1 MGLLANLFSGN
12 KKKVRCYNAE
22 DEKLHKLWEQ
32 QDAVWKNAELGKNLS
47 AEVAKYTAMGYD
59 FSDPRLFHQK
69 LMENMLK
76 GEFPFDSPGNP
87 EIQFTNTIHETVF
100 AGGDPQPAIEEY
112 IRKRNDA
119 VGFDTE
125 AYWNRRRHNS

>member
-1 MGLLANLFSGN
+1 MGLLANLFSG
-12 KKKVRCYNAE
+12 KKKEVHSNNA
-22 DEKLHKLWEQ
+22 DEQHWE
-32 QDAVWKNAELGKNLS
+32 APWKNTDLGRNLS
-47 AEVAKYTAMGYD
+47 AEVAKYTAHGYD

-87 EIQFTNTIHETVF
+87 ETVELSNTIHETVF